1 MGLPQWVSRSACNAG
16 DRGDMDSIPESGRS
30 PGVGNGNP
38 VQYHC
43 LGNPLDRGAWWA
55 TVQRVAGSDTTEP
68 LSMHASYVSIEYLY
82 ILVTFLFYCTGSSLL
97 LMGFLSL
104 QCAGL
109 SLWWLLL
116 LQSRLECTG
125 FSSCGTWVHWLR
137 FPGSLVAV
145 PGLIG
150 CGSRALEHRLNSCGI
165 WA

>member
-1 MGLPQWVSRSACNAG
+1 MSMGLPQWVSRSACNAG

-125 FSSCGTWVHWLR
+125 FSSCGTW
-137 FPGSLVAV
+137 A
-145 PGLIG
+145 
-150 CGSRALEHRLNSCGI
+150 
-165 WA
+165 